1 MSQRASRST
10 GLTRTRACPRGG
22 RSSWLVSGS
31 RMSSPLQWHRSS
43 TGTRSR
49 ASSSAAAR
57 RSWRSRSSARAPR
70 CRLELPHRH
79 RGSFLRILSAMA
91 EPDQASRTRVVVADD
106 EVLLREGLVGLLEQG
121 GYDVVGQAGDGSE
134 LIRLVREHQPDL
146 AIVDIRM
153 PPAHS
158 TESLEAAGTIR
169 EEFPETAILIL
180 SAHVEAAEAMTLLAS
195 GRRSGYL
202 LKSRVTDI
210 DEFLETL
217 EHVCRGGSVVDPAL
231 IQELVDARRGG
242 DPLDE
247 P

>member
-1 MSQRASRST
+1 
-10 GLTRTRACPRGG
+10 
-22 RSSWLVSGS
+22 VV
-31 RMSSPLQWHRSS
+31 
-43 TGTRSR
+43 
-49 ASSSAAAR
+49 
-57 RSWRSRSSARAPR
+57 
-70 CRLELPHRH
+70 
-79 RGSFLRILSAMA
+79 A
-91 EPDQASRTRVVVADD
+91 EADQASRWRVVVADD

-134 LIRLVREHQPDL
+134 LVELVRQHQPDL

-153 PPAHS
+153 PPTHS
-158 TESLEAAGTIR
+158 TEGLEAAGTIR

-217 EHVCRGGSVVDPAL
+217 ERVCRGGSVVDPAL
-231 IQELVDARRGG
+231 VQELVEARTADEPLDVLTAREREVLGLMAEGRTNAGIARRLWVTEGTVENHVHSI
-242 DPLDE
+242 LTKLRLQETDE
-247 P
+247 DHRRVLAVLTFLRRSPRNSDRLEAPERSPARR